1 MQRKQALLKSGKSRL
16 GGIRVA
22 KRSGEGMLGSSMKTT
37 TTLATVTTAD
47 GSRLALL
54 EHDGDYFLRV
64 DGVQLMSTTATASE
78 QLMGELACSE
88 VRGRKG
94 ARILI
99 GGLGFG
105 FTLRRVLELAP
116 EDTTVVVAEL
126 LPEIVEWNRLHL
138 ASVNGCFLDD
148 PRVELRVADVAD
160 VLGSAEG
167 DRRFDVILLDVDN
180 GPDALVAK
188 GNRGLYARRGLV
200 AVRSALVRKGTAVF
214 WSANRDRAFVDNLQ
228 RAGFA
233 VTEIAAKAYPQAR
246 KPTHTLFV
254 AKRKAG

>member
-1 MQRKQALLKSGKSRL
+1 
-16 GGIRVA
+16 
-22 KRSGEGMLGSSMKTT
+22 MLAFRMKTT
-37 TTLATVTTAD
+37 TTLASVTTAD

-54 EHDGDYFLRV
+54 EHDGEYFLRV

-78 QLMGELACSE
+78 QLMGELACGAIG
-88 VRGRKG
+88 GRKG

-116 EDTTVVVAEL
+116 DDATVVVAEL
-126 LPEIVEWNRLHL
+126 LPEIVDWNRGHL
-138 ASVNGCFLDD
+138 AGVNGMCLADS
-148 PRVELRVADVAD
+148 RVDLRVGDVAD
-160 VLGSAEG
+160 VLASTEG
-167 DRRFDVILLDVDN
+167 EGRFDVILLDVDN

-188 GNRGLYARRGLV
+188 GNRGLYARRGLIS
-200 AVRSALVRKGTAVF
+200 VRSALVRKGTAIF
-214 WSANRDRAFVDNLQ
+214 WSANRDKAFAESLE

-233 VTEIAAKAYPQAR
+233 VTEVAAKAYPQAR

-254 AKRKAG
+254 AKRKVG